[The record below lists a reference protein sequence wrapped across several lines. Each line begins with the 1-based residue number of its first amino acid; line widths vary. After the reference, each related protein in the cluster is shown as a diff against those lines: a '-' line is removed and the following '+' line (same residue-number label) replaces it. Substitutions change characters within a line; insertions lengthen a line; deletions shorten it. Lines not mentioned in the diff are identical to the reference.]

1 MAEQAR
7 FMKTIF
13 EYYGL
18 NIKNAQNRSNPE
30 CNTVFL
36 FTGYQCAPFIGLA
49 ESEEVVIRWHECS
62 IFKRIDKWNE
72 SSLTTLRR
80 NSPHT
85 ISGS

>member
-1 MAEQAR
+1 
-7 FMKTIF
+7 MKTIF

-36 FTGYQCAPFIGLA
+36 FTGCQCAPFIA